1 VHTLYCQYSIKSEPP
16 LVKILDFFSEIVK
29 VLTQVAVRMKYE
41 ESHTS
46 AKVDTTGVTQQ
57 QAMLVTEE
65 TKA

>member
-1 VHTLYCQYSIKSEPP
+1 MHTLYCQYSIKSEPP

-46 AKVDTTGVTQQ
+46 AKVGTTGATQQ
-57 QAMLVTEE
+57 
-65 TKA
+65 